1 MSSTTN
7 TTPGAA
13 AAAATAAVPSKLQ
26 MLNYVN
32 VVAYISNFLVVFGST
47 RAGLPDNATLSDKY
61 QTLVTPAG
69 YAFSIWG
76 IIFTAELVWTIAQ
89 LFPSYRSHE
98 LVVKGVG
105 YNFSLASFAQ
115 CQWTIFFGREKIS
128 LSLIAMVSILVPLLS
143 ILTKTSSMTTTTTTS
158 EYWLLKF
165 PFQIHASWIMAAT
178 LVNVNVLSVAC
189 EASSTVQTAIGWA
202 SLVVLFGVG
211 IYYAALMKNKR
222 SSRNSSSRV
231 LVVPCVLV
239 WASFAIS
246 KELSS
251 PRDQIKNTFSETIV
265 QHTKIASMVV
275 AYLLVLVMIVELV
288 RSRFFPPG
296 TITTVAVAEVD
307 SDGEVLDSEVLDSN
321 GEGESDGQ

>member
-1 MSSTTN
+1 MSSPTTN
-7 TTPGAA
+7 NTEAA
-13 AAAATAAVPSKLQ
+13 PKLQ
-26 MLNYVN
+26 ALNYVN
-32 VVAYISNFLVVFGST
+32 VLAYLFNFLVVFGST
-47 RAGLPDNATLSDKY
+47 KAGLPDNAAMSDKY

-89 LFPSYRSHE
+89 VLPSYRSHA

-105 YNFSLASFAQ
+105 YNFALASFAQ
-115 CQWTIFFGREKIS
+115 CLWTIFFGLEKIS
-128 LSLIAMVSILVPLLS
+128 LSMIAMACILYRLLL
-143 ILTKTSSMTTTTTTS
+143 ILTKTSSTTNTTS

-178 LVNVNVLSVAC
+178 LVNVNILAVAYK
-189 EASSTVQTAIGWA
+189 ASSTVQTAISWT

-211 IYYAALMKNKR
+211 IYFAVIQTR
-222 SSRNSSSRV
+222 SSSSSSSRV
-231 LVVPCVLV
+231 WVVPCVLA

-251 PRDQIKNTFSETIV
+251 PRDQIQTTFSEDVV

-275 AYLLVLVMIVELV
+275 AYLLVVIMIVELV
-288 RSRFFPPG
+288 RSRFFPSTG
-296 TITTVAVAEVD
+296 TTDDDD
-307 SDGEVLDSEVLDSN
+307 SDGQVLDSEVLDSN
-321 GEGESDGQ
+321 GEGESDGQYSSMNR